1 MQKPT
6 NVICYDLNAGQKAVI
21 TSGTFI
27 NAAEDVIYVSAEAN
41 GAYKTFKINR
51 HDWSDWT
58 DTGMRQ
64 AERRVS
70 ARGFLIVHR
79 KAVI

>member
-1 MQKPT
+1 MT
-6 NVICYDLNAGQKAVI
+6 GVIGQI
-21 TSGTFI
+21 L
-27 NAAEDVIYVSAEAN
+27 D
-41 GAYKTFKINR
+41 
-51 HDWSDWT
+51 
-58 DTGMRQ
+58 MRQ